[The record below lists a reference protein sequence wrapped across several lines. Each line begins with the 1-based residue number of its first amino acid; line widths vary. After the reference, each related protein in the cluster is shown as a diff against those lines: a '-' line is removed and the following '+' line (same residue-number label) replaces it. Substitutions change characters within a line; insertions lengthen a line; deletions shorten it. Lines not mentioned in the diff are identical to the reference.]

1 MLADAH
7 ISSLGYLWD
16 KATAGYAFRFN
27 EKSHK
32 QHENRSIY
40 TKLTNICTTSSPAD
54 SLRASSHIWASETSL
69 ARTRER
75 AARASGSSERRSREA
90 RFACPN
96 RRACSQATPR
106 IHRCAGI
113 LEMPGSQAHRERL
126 RVTAP
131 SVNRFRLEKQQL
143 WKCITLFRRFLNR
156 HCTTTTGEVSNFQV
170 YGERKHKATIFFF
183 LFWT

>member
-1 MLADAH
+1 MFYWNPFIFVGYRNDRFLFPYNSLYFECYTTMPMLADAH

-27 EKSHK
+27 EKSNK

-75 AARASGSSERRSREA
+75 AARASGVLARLVSLAQVGELARRLPRGSTDALEFLKCPGPKRTGS
-90 RFACPN
+90 AC
-96 RRACSQATPR
+96 AW
-106 IHRCAGI
+106 
-113 LEMPGSQAHRERL
+113 RL
-126 RVTAP
+126 PVWIG
-131 SVNRFRLEKQQL
+131 LD
-143 WKCITLFRRFLNR
+143 
-156 HCTTTTGEVSNFQV
+156 
-170 YGERKHKATIFFF
+170 
-183 LFWT
+183 